1 MKSEIHNLFQNIE
14 NFFLTIK
21 KNTSIEEK
29 SCYNISDNLMLKTI
43 SYSIQLV
50 SSFLKDKEQG
60 KEYQCK
66 VEDDIFVSLKS
77 SIAIRKILV
86 DVFNDDNIKVE
97 TTGIF
102 PNDTLKSSNG
112 FVFSFKFPAFLTIQ
126 YKYNDNEK
134 DCKDRQ
140 EEVKN
145 NIQAIITNIIKE
157 IKNIN
162 NNENNIYQIGIKY
175 LYEIDCERPDEKI
188 NSLFKT
194 KYEDEEKS
202 IIAKTFKKNDT
213 TKLNLSIRDG
223 LNNEPKIIVNGD
235 FNIKIDCDDKI
246 CEILKD
252 PSIEEYIVK
261 KIRNMGLI
269 D

>member
-1 MKSEIHNLFQNIE
+1 
-14 NFFLTIK
+14 
-21 KNTSIEEK
+21 
-29 SCYNISDNLMLKTI
+29 MLKTI

-66 VEDDIFVSLKS
+66 VEDDIFTSLKS

-97 TTGIF
+97 TTGVF
-102 PNDTLKSSNG
+102 PNDALKSSNG
-112 FVFSFKFPAFLTIQ
+112 FTFYFKFPAFLAIQ
-126 YKYNDNEK
+126 YTYNNKEK
-134 DCKDRQ
+134 DCKDIQ
-140 EEVKN
+140 NGVKN
-145 NIQAIITNIIKE
+145 DIQKIIINIIKE

-162 NNENNIYQIGIKY
+162 DSNNNIYQIGVKY
-175 LYEIDCERPDEKI
+175 LYEIDCEKPDEKI

-223 LNNEPKIIVNGD
+223 LNNEPKIIINGD
-235 FNIKIDCDDKI
+235 FNIKVGCDDEI

>member
-1 MKSEIHNLFQNIE
+1 MISFKCSLKK
-14 NFFLTIK
+14 FFTIK
-21 KNTSIEEK
+21 KYTSIEKK
-29 SCYNISDNLMLKTI
+29 SFYNESEYFMLKTI

-50 SSFLKDKEQG
+50 SSFLQDKEQG

-66 VEDDIFVSLKS
+66 VEDDVFTSLKS

-97 TTGIF
+97 TISIF
-102 PNDTLKSSNG
+102 PNDTLQSSNG
-112 FVFSFKFPAFLTIQ
+112 FIFSFKFPAFLTIQ
-126 YKYNDNEK
+126 YKYDDREK

-162 NNENNIYQIGIKY
+162 NNENNIYKIGIKY
-175 LYEIDCERPDEKI
+175 SYEINCENPDEKI
-188 NSLFKT
+188 NNLFKE

-235 FNIKIDCDDKI
+235 FNIKVDCDDKI
-246 CEILKD
+246 CEILND
-252 PSIEEYIVK
+252 PSFEKYLLEKIK
-261 KIRNMGLI
+261 KMGLI

>member
-1 MKSEIHNLFQNIE
+1 
-14 NFFLTIK
+14 
-21 KNTSIEEK
+21 
-29 SCYNISDNLMLKTI
+29 MLKTI

-60 KEYQCK
+60 GEYQCK
-66 VEDDIFVSLKS
+66 VEDDIFISLKS

-97 TTGIF
+97 TTGVF
-102 PNDTLKSSNG
+102 PNDALKSSNG
-112 FVFSFKFPAFLTIQ
+112 FTFYFKFPAFLTIQ
-126 YKYNDNEK
+126 YTYNNKEK
-134 DCKDRQ
+134 DCKDIQ
-140 EEVKN
+140 NVVKN
-145 NIQAIITNIIKE
+145 DIQKIIINIIKE

-162 NNENNIYQIGIKY
+162 DSNNNIYQIGIKY
-175 LYEIDCERPDEKI
+175 LYEIDCEKPDEKI